1 MGTLE
6 EGSQSAEN
14 VIHNKPKRST
24 TSSITKE
31 GMPRMFYMVI
41 LLFSQDLHGYEYFVL
56 DYKCVEYELRVLE
69 KIIATPSNGE
79 EKLVYYPEIASINR
93 KLLDCLFNKSGKEA
107 YLNDEVTIQKKTIST
122 IQN

>member
-24 TSSITKE
+24 TSITKE

-41 LLFSQDLHGYEYFVL
+41 LLFSQDLHDYEYFVL

-93 KLLDCLFNKSGKEA
+93 KLLDCLFKKSGKEA